1 MRKNFT
7 WDEYGARKSAE
18 FLKAGKIPEVQVLLF
33 KAYNAMRCND
43 SERANK
49 YLSEFEKVMDE

>member
-1 MRKNFT
+1 MRKNYT
-7 WDEYGARKSAE
+7 WDEYAARKSAE
-18 FLKAGKIPEVQVLLF
+18 FIKKGKIPDSQLILF

-49 YLSEFEKVMDE
+49 YLS